1 MKRTYVTLLG
11 IGLAAVAAAAVHAQQ
26 PPAGP
31 PQIANPTQNCTLTP
45 AEIAANRKVALAFFT
60 TQGDDRV
67 ALADP
72 TYKQHNPAFMK
83 RSEEANPKQTDFEE
97 FKANFSSAALAARR
111 GGPGGGGAAG
121 GAGRAN
127 APTPPGPNNQFDIV
141 LTECD
146 ITVAIHR
153 NWRQDPVTPGR
164 WYEAYTFDAFRVK
177 NGKLV
182 EHWDTAVIN
191 PPNPNAPAGAPGGGA
206 PPARGN

>member
-1 MKRTYVTLLG
+1 MKMRYVSLMSVA
-11 IGLAAVAAAAVHAQQ
+11 LAPVAAIALYAQA
-26 PPAGP
+26 PPAAAP
-31 PQIANPTQNCTLTP
+31 VIANPSQNCTLTP
-45 AEIAANRKVALAFFT
+45 AQIADGRKVALMFFD
-60 TQGDDRV
+60 QSADRL

-72 TYKQHNPAFMK
+72 TYKQHNPAFKK
-83 RSEEANPKQTDFEE
+83 RAEENKVSDFEE
-97 FKANFSSAALAARR
+97 YKAAFGPR
-111 GGPGGGGAAG
+111 PGGRQGG

-127 APTPPGPNNQFDIV
+127 AGTPPGPNNPLDIV

-153 NWRQDPVTPGR
+153 NWRPDPVTQGR
-164 WYEAYTFDAFRVK
+164 WFEAYTFDAFRVK

-191 PPNPNAPAGAPGGGA
+191 PAPPAGAAPAGA